1 MISYQLFLDA
11 RNGTERIP
19 DPTPCPM
26 IILVDSKKV
35 SFDSPCTSAIPT
47 PLRPFVLSSFLIS
60 ITYSFYFL
68 KSIKLQ
74 SVISHHHLHLLYFH
88 STHPQLV
95 SCRLPV
101 LCVLIAFCAEML
113 YRFRRLKV
121 CRMCS
126 CLCDHLTKFFRVLQ
140 HRTWAKHLVRKLFID
155 QCCICKTKEYT
166 IGMLLTKT
174 DQIFLTN
181 QRFSACV
188 NV

>member
-1 MISYQLFLDA
+1 MGRDAFKSKHASSVSISGVIDTGV
-11 RNGTERIP
+11 N
-19 DPTPCPM
+19 
-26 IILVDSKKV
+26 SN
-35 SFDSPCTSAIPT
+35 
-47 PLRPFVLSSFLIS
+47 VLSSFLIS
-60 ITYSFYFL
+60 IAYSFHFL

-140 HRTWAKHLVRKLFID
+140 HQTWAKHLVRKLFID

-181 QRFSACV
+181 QRFSTCV

>member
-1 MISYQLFLDA
+1 MGRDAFKSKHASSVSISGVIDTGV
-11 RNGTERIP
+11 N
-19 DPTPCPM
+19 
-26 IILVDSKKV
+26 SN
-35 SFDSPCTSAIPT
+35 
-47 PLRPFVLSSFLIS
+47 VLSSFLIS
-60 ITYSFYFL
+60 ITYSFHFL

-74 SVISHHHLHLLYFH
+74 SVISHHHPHLLYFH
-88 STHPQLV
+88 STRPKLV
-95 SCRLPV
+95 CCRLPV

-126 CLCDHLTKFFRVLQ
+126 WLCNHLTEFFRVLQ
-140 HRTWAKHLVRKLFID
+140 HRTWAKHLVCKLFID

-181 QRFSACV
+181 QRFSTCV

>member
-1 MISYQLFLDA
+1 MISCQLFLDA

-35 SFDSPCTSAIPT
+35 SFDSPCTFAIPT
-47 PLRPFVLSSFLIS
+47 SLRPFVLSSFLIS

-74 SVISHHHLHLLYFH
+74 SVISHHHPYLLYFH

-101 LCVLIAFCAEML
+101 LRVLITFRAEVL
-113 YRFRRLKV
+113 HCFRRLKV

-126 CLCDHLTKFFRVLQ
+126 GFCYHLTKFFRVLQ
-140 HRTWAKHLVRKLFID
+140 HRTWAKHIIRKLFID

-181 QRFSACV
+181 QRFSTRV
-188 NV
+188 NI